1 MDSISQVIHD
11 CEMCAAIKQAKR
23 VKPLW
28 YGGRW
33 AKYKYGEAWQIDYIT
48 LPQTRQGKRYVL
60 TMVEATTGWLET
72 YPVPHATAWNTILGL
87 ERQVLQRRGTPERI
101 ESNDRTHLK
110 NSLVNTWA
118 REHGIEWV
126 YHIPYHAP
134 AAGEVEGSNG
144 LLKTTLKPWGDG
156 TFKNWE
162 INLAKATWLVNTR
175 GSTNRADPAQL
186 QLLRRRD
193 GDKVPVVH
201 MREQSANLHSSVTMI
216 GTLTAAVC
224 TAYGIGYSGY
234 YLTHLARHLR
244 RVFRGADPESTEARA
259 DSPLAPCALGEEAK
273 EEQNDHQPPAVVTPQ
288 VELSKTVPL
297 EKEHEQV
304 ASSEMPCQPCQ
315 TQGELFPAEEQE
327 KQLRQQE
334 EKPQENGQNIETEA
348 QAEPS
353 KAPSDI
359 IVVKRRN
366 KEDRKRIQ
374 DLWNRLKPRGD
385 QQNQGS
391 GKKLQAELLETQ
403 ARIKALGQRVEEA
416 MKLQGETQVEIH
428 PLLEELEAL
437 QKQVDILKS
446 RLATCNDFQ
455 QVTGNEEPQDSCE
468 AQELS
473 PSEVLPVEHDLKMVE
488 EKRTPCEEV
497 EHLNKELQI
506 YTGSSIEPAAA
517 AAAVSPKGAF
527 AAQPKNWSPG
537 SLFISSTAA
546 AQQQEIED
554 DSLELLRQ
562 MASKQNPRRKYR
574 ELESLA
580 SGGFGDV
587 CRAVDTATGGEV
599 AIKKINLEDLSI
611 RHLTVNEIMVM
622 KRNRSPWIVNYLDR
636 EIPTAPGI
644 IGYVNVPINTSDVRA
659 FKKEMGKLIDDPLGV
674 SERLDEFLGT
684 SIYSY
689 EDLTAILRSLFN
701 TEERE
706 MIRQA
711 GIREWERRN
720 PQSTPG
726 DQKWPSQD
734 PRWNAQTEEGR
745 RSMIDMRNIIIQGI
759 REAVPRGQNLS
770 KVFGECQ
777 GKDET
782 PTEWLE
788 RLRKSLQI
796 YSGTDPDSPVG
807 EVLLKTQFVAKSWED
822 IRKKLEKIKGWQEKG
837 LQELLRE
844 AQKIYMRRDEEKQK
858 IQARVLVAAVREA
871 QKQERPQASEK
882 PLRKAPP
889 KGATR
894 PQKGTSG
901 NRMEGLE
908 CFYCKKKG
916 HMKRDCPKR
925 IRDEKMFRED

>member
-28 YGGRW
+28 YGGWW

-234 YLTHLARHLR
+234 YLTHLARHLK

-334 EKPQENGQNIETEA
+334 EKPQENGQNIEAEA

-366 KEDRKRIQ
+366 KEDMKRIQ

-385 QQNQGS
+385 PQNQNCGEE
-391 GKKLQAELLETQ
+391 LQAELLETQ
-403 ARIKALGQRVEEA
+403 ARMKAMGQRVEEE
-416 MKLQGETQVEIH
+416 MKLQREAQVEIH
-428 PLLEELEAL
+428 ILLKELEAL
-437 QKQVDILKS
+437 QKQVDILTS

-473 PSEVLPVEHDLKMVE
+473 QAEVLPVEHDVKMVE
-488 EKRTPCEEV
+488 ENRTPCEE
-497 EHLNKELQI
+497 I

-554 DSLELLRQ
+554 DSLDLLRQ

-574 ELESLA
+574 ELEHLA

-599 AIKKINLEDLSI
+599 AIKKINLEDLTS
-611 RHLTVNEIMVM
+611 RQLTVNEIMVM
-622 KRNRSPWIVNYLDR
+622 KRNRSPWIVNYLGSYLVHEELWLVMEYMDGGTLYDVIYETHMSEDEIAVVSR
-636 EIPTAPGI
+636 ECLQGLDFLHSNHVMHRDVKSLNILLRTDGSVKLADFGFSAQLTPEQSRRNTMIGTAWWMAPEVVEGPSYGPKMDIWSFGIVGIEMVEQEIPYQNESPLSAQLLIATKGTPELRQ
-644 IGYVNVPINTSDVRA
+644 P
-659 FKKEMGKLIDDPLGV
+659 KLLSPLL
-674 SERLDEFLGT
+674 RDFL
-684 SIYSY
+684 SCCLQR
-689 EDLTAILRSLFN
+689 D
-701 TEERE
+701 
-706 MIRQA
+706 
-711 GIREWERRN
+711 ERR
-720 PQSTPG
+720 
-726 DQKWPSQD
+726 
-734 PRWNAQTEEGR
+734 RW
-745 RSMIDMRNIIIQGI
+745 S
-759 REAVPRGQNLS
+759 
-770 KVFGECQ
+770 
-777 GKDET
+777 
-782 PTEWLE
+782 
-788 RLRKSLQI
+788 
-796 YSGTDPDSPVG
+796 
-807 EVLLKTQFVAKSWED
+807 AK
-822 IRKKLEKIKGWQEKG
+822 
-837 LQELLRE
+837 ELLQHPFITS
-844 AQKIYMRRDEEKQK
+844 AKPASSLVPLITSVKMWKEK
-858 IQARVLVAAVREA
+858 
-871 QKQERPQASEK
+871 
-882 PLRKAPP
+882 
-889 KGATR
+889 
-894 PQKGTSG
+894 
-901 NRMEGLE
+901 
-908 CFYCKKKG
+908 
-916 HMKRDCPKR
+916 KR
-925 IRDEKMFRED
+925 IRQSLYKSFVHHQLRVGL

>member
-488 EKRTPCEEV
+488 ENRTPCEEV
-497 EHLNKELQI
+497 EHLNKELQ
-506 YTGSSIEPAAA
+506 
-517 AAAVSPKGAF
+517 
-527 AAQPKNWSPG
+527 
-537 SLFISSTAA
+537 
-546 AQQQEIED
+546 
-554 DSLELLRQ
+554 
-562 MASKQNPRRKYR
+562 
-574 ELESLA
+574 
-580 SGGFGDV
+580 
-587 CRAVDTATGGEV
+587 V

-622 KRNRSPWIVNYLDR
+622 KRNRSPWIVNYLDSYLVHEELWLVMEYMDGGTLYDVIYETHMSEDEIAVVSR
-636 EIPTAPGI
+636 ECLQGLDFLHSNHVMHRDVKSLNILLRTDGSVKLADFGFSAQLTPEQSRRNTVIGTPWWMAPEVVEGPSYGPKVDIWSFGIVGIEMVEQEIPYQNESPLSAQFLIATKGI
-644 IGYVNVPINTSDVRA
+644 PELRQPTLFSLLLRD
-659 FKKEMGKLIDDPLGV
+659 
-674 SERLDEFLGT
+674 FL
-684 SIYSY
+684 SCCLQR
-689 EDLTAILRSLFN
+689 D
-701 TEERE
+701 
-706 MIRQA
+706 
-711 GIREWERRN
+711 ERR
-720 PQSTPG
+720 
-726 DQKWPSQD
+726 
-734 PRWNAQTEEGR
+734 RW
-745 RSMIDMRNIIIQGI
+745 S
-759 REAVPRGQNLS
+759 
-770 KVFGECQ
+770 
-777 GKDET
+777 
-782 PTEWLE
+782 
-788 RLRKSLQI
+788 
-796 YSGTDPDSPVG
+796 
-807 EVLLKTQFVAKSWED
+807 AK
-822 IRKKLEKIKGWQEKG
+822 
-837 LQELLRE
+837 ELLQHPFVTS
-844 AQKIYMRRDEEKQK
+844 AKPASSLVPLIISVKMRKEK
-858 IQARVLVAAVREA
+858 
-871 QKQERPQASEK
+871 
-882 PLRKAPP
+882 
-889 KGATR
+889 
-894 PQKGTSG
+894 
-901 NRMEGLE
+901 
-908 CFYCKKKG
+908 
-916 HMKRDCPKR
+916 KR
-925 IRDEKMFRED
+925 I

>member
-1 MDSISQVIHD
+1 
-11 CEMCAAIKQAKR
+11 
-23 VKPLW
+23 
-28 YGGRW
+28 
-33 AKYKYGEAWQIDYIT
+33 
-48 LPQTRQGKRYVL
+48 
-60 TMVEATTGWLET
+60 MVEATTGWLET

-118 REHGIEWV
+118 REHGIEWL

-134 AAGEVEGSNG
+134 AAGKVEGS
-144 LLKTTLKPWGDG
+144 LLKTTLKALGGG

-366 KEDRKRIQ
+366 KEDMKRIQ
-374 DLWNRLKPRGD
+374 DLWNLQQPRGD
-385 QQNQGS
+385 QQNQ
-391 GKKLQAELLETQ
+391 
-403 ARIKALGQRVEEA
+403 
-416 MKLQGETQVEIH
+416 
-428 PLLEELEAL
+428 
-437 QKQVDILKS
+437 VDILTS

-455 QVTGNEEPQDSCE
+455 QVTGNEEPQDSYE

-554 DSLELLRQ
+554 DSLDLLRQ
-562 MASKQNPRRKYR
+562 IVSKQNPRRKYR
-574 ELESLA
+574 ELEQVGK
-580 SGGFGDV
+580 GGFGRV
-587 CRAVDTATGGEV
+587 CRAIDTATGGEV
-599 AIKKINLEDLSI
+599 AIKKINLEDLMSMQ
-611 RHLTVNEIMVM
+611 LTVNEIMVM
-622 KRNRSPWIVNYLDR
+622 KRNRSPWIVNYLDSYLVHEELWLVMEYMDGGTLYDVIYETHMSEDEIAAVSR
-636 EIPTAPGI
+636 ECLQGLDFLHSNHVMHRDVKSLNILLRTDGSVKLADFGFSAQLTPEQSRRNTVIGTAWWMAPEVVEGPSYGPKMDIWSFGIVGIEMVEQEIPYQNESPLSAQLLIATKGI
-644 IGYVNVPINTSDVRA
+644 PELRQP
-659 FKKEMGKLIDDPLGV
+659 KLLSPLL
-674 SERLDEFLGT
+674 RDFL
-684 SIYSY
+684 SCCLQR
-689 EDLTAILRSLFN
+689 D
-701 TEERE
+701 
-706 MIRQA
+706 
-711 GIREWERRN
+711 ERR
-720 PQSTPG
+720 
-726 DQKWPSQD
+726 
-734 PRWNAQTEEGR
+734 RW
-745 RSMIDMRNIIIQGI
+745 S
-759 REAVPRGQNLS
+759 
-770 KVFGECQ
+770 
-777 GKDET
+777 
-782 PTEWLE
+782 
-788 RLRKSLQI
+788 
-796 YSGTDPDSPVG
+796 
-807 EVLLKTQFVAKSWED
+807 AK
-822 IRKKLEKIKGWQEKG
+822 
-837 LQELLRE
+837 ELLQHPFITS
-844 AQKIYMRRDEEKQK
+844 AKPASSLVPLIISVKMQKEKK
-858 IQARVLVAAVREA
+858 
-871 QKQERPQASEK
+871 
-882 PLRKAPP
+882 
-889 KGATR
+889 
-894 PQKGTSG
+894 
-901 NRMEGLE
+901 RM
-908 CFYCKKKG
+908 
-916 HMKRDCPKR
+916 
-925 IRDEKMFRED
+925 

>member
-11 CEMCAAIKQAKR
+11 CEMCAATKQAKR

-33 AKYKYGEAWQIDYIT
+33 ARYKYGEAWQIDYIT

-87 ERQVLQRRGTPERI
+87 ERQVLQRCGTPERI

-288 VELSKTVPL
+288 VELSKT
-297 EKEHEQV
+297 
-304 ASSEMPCQPCQ
+304 
-315 TQGELFPAEEQE
+315 
-327 KQLRQQE
+327 
-334 EKPQENGQNIETEA
+334 NIEAEA

-359 IVVKRRN
+359 IVVKMRN
-366 KEDRKRIQ
+366 KEDRRRIQ

-391 GKKLQAELLETQ
+391 GKKLQAELLETE

-488 EKRTPCEEV
+488 EKRTPCEE
-497 EHLNKELQI
+497 I

-527 AAQPKNWSPG
+527 AAQAKNWSPG

-554 DSLELLRQ
+554 DSLDLLTS
-562 MASKQNPRRKYR
+562 ASHDRVTKYYRSENDMSDALEGTSTMYAKEGNNNHARGALPLARKR
-574 ELESLA
+574 HGKTVSF
-580 SGGFGDV
+580 GQCGFNGLV
-587 CRAVDTATGGEV
+587 HQSQSCVEV
-599 AIKKINLEDLSI
+599 A
-611 RHLTVNEIMVM
+611 
-622 KRNRSPWIVNYLDR
+622 
-636 EIPTAPGI
+636 
-644 IGYVNVPINTSDVRA
+644 
-659 FKKEMGKLIDDPLGV
+659 GKV
-674 SERLDEFLGT
+674 
-684 SIYSY
+684 
-689 EDLTAILRSLFN
+689 
-701 TEERE
+701 
-706 MIRQA
+706 
-711 GIREWERRN
+711 
-720 PQSTPG
+720 
-726 DQKWPSQD
+726 
-734 PRWNAQTEEGR
+734 
-745 RSMIDMRNIIIQGI
+745 
-759 REAVPRGQNLS
+759 
-770 KVFGECQ
+770 
-777 GKDET
+777 
-782 PTEWLE
+782 
-788 RLRKSLQI
+788 
-796 YSGTDPDSPVG
+796 
-807 EVLLKTQFVAKSWED
+807 
-822 IRKKLEKIKGWQEKG
+822 EKG
-837 LQELLRE
+837 QL
-844 AQKIYMRRDEEKQK
+844 
-858 IQARVLVAAVREA
+858 AA
-871 QKQERPQASEK
+871 
-882 PLRKAPP
+882 
-889 KGATR
+889 
-894 PQKGTSG
+894 
-901 NRMEGLE
+901 
-908 CFYCKKKG
+908 
-916 HMKRDCPKR
+916 
-925 IRDEKMFRED
+925 

>member
-334 EKPQENGQNIETEA
+334 EKPQENGQ
-348 QAEPS
+348 
-353 KAPSDI
+353 
-359 IVVKRRN
+359 
-366 KEDRKRIQ
+366 
-374 DLWNRLKPRGD
+374 
-385 QQNQGS
+385 GS
-391 GKKLQAELLETQ
+391 GKKLQAELLETE

-488 EKRTPCEEV
+488 ENRTPCEEV

-527 AAQPKNWSPG
+527 AAQAKNWSPG

-554 DSLELLRQ
+554 DSLDLLRQ

-622 KRNRSPWIVNYLDR
+622 KRNRSPWIVNYLDSYLVHEELWLVMEYMDGGTLYDVIYETHMSEDEIAVVSR
-636 EIPTAPGI
+636 ECLQGLDFLHSNHVMHRDVKSLNILLRTDGSVKLADFGFSAQLTPEQSRRNTVIGTPWWMAPEVVEGPSYGPKVDIWSFGIVGIEMVEQEIPYQNESPLSAQFLIATKGI
-644 IGYVNVPINTSDVRA
+644 PELRQPTLFSLLLRD
-659 FKKEMGKLIDDPLGV
+659 
-674 SERLDEFLGT
+674 FL
-684 SIYSY
+684 SCCLQR
-689 EDLTAILRSLFN
+689 D
-701 TEERE
+701 
-706 MIRQA
+706 
-711 GIREWERRN
+711 ERR
-720 PQSTPG
+720 
-726 DQKWPSQD
+726 
-734 PRWNAQTEEGR
+734 RW
-745 RSMIDMRNIIIQGI
+745 S
-759 REAVPRGQNLS
+759 
-770 KVFGECQ
+770 
-777 GKDET
+777 
-782 PTEWLE
+782 
-788 RLRKSLQI
+788 
-796 YSGTDPDSPVG
+796 
-807 EVLLKTQFVAKSWED
+807 AK
-822 IRKKLEKIKGWQEKG
+822 
-837 LQELLRE
+837 ELLQHPFVTS
-844 AQKIYMRRDEEKQK
+844 AKPASSLVPLIISVKMRKEK
-858 IQARVLVAAVREA
+858 
-871 QKQERPQASEK
+871 
-882 PLRKAPP
+882 
-889 KGATR
+889 
-894 PQKGTSG
+894 
-901 NRMEGLE
+901 
-908 CFYCKKKG
+908 
-916 HMKRDCPKR
+916 KR
-925 IRDEKMFRED
+925 I